1 VTVWADAD
9 SLAPAVRAT
18 ISRRA
23 RSEAKRSPEGA
34 RFVAFFVSNRRLPE
48 KPGPGCTFEVV
59 PKGETADDSIAAR
72 AVPGD
77 LVVTRDIPL
86 AARIV
91 EAGVACI
98 NDRGA
103 EWSAD
108 TVRERLSL
116 RDAMAELRSLGLAEG
131 LERSRGYGEKELKK
145 FADAFDRSLAR
156 LLKP

>member
-1 VTVWADAD
+1 MTVWADAD
-9 SLAPAVRAT
+9 SLSPAVRAT
-18 ISRRA
+18 IARRA
-23 RSEAKRSPEGA
+23 RSEANRSPEGP
-34 RFVAFFVSNRRLPE
+34 RLVAVFVSNRRLPE
-48 KPGPGCTFEVV
+48 RPGPGCSFEVV
-59 PKGETADDSIAAR
+59 PKGGTADDRIAAG

-91 EAGVACI
+91 EAGIACI

-116 RDAMAELRSLGLAEG
+116 RDAMAELRSLGLAGG
-131 LERSRGYGEKELKK
+131 LDRSRDFGEKELKK

>member
-1 VTVWADAD
+1 MTVWADSD

-18 ISRRA
+18 IARRA
-23 RSEAKRSPEGA
+23 RNEATRSPEA
-34 RFVAFFVSNRRLPE
+34 PRLLAVFIANRRLPE
-48 KPGPGCTFEVV
+48 KPGPGCSFEVV
-59 PKGETADDSIAAR
+59 PKGETADDRIAAR

-91 EAGVACI
+91 EAGIACI

-108 TVRERLSL
+108 SVRERLSL
-116 RDAMAELRSLGLAEG
+116 RDAMAELRSMGLAES
-131 LERSRGYGEKELKK
+131 LDRSRGFGEKELKK

-156 LLKP
+156 LLKG